1 MLYWICPEC
10 GHECSP
16 AIRECP
22 TCVALEEAPPSEHTS
37 SGILSLAQNFEPRPE
52 PARTNGNSA
61 AVSTAVLADED
72 TVELVLSPADR
83 AAITSLVRS
92 AEPEAPP
99 ASSTLAPLDRFRLK
113 PSRLP
118 ASEPAGTRG
127 RPGAGSQYRAGIGFI
142 PNSSHRPLV
151 ETGRPRFHWRH
162 QISGGRWTAA
172 PSSRASGGA
181 CPIAPTVSGLRTWG
195 AAGDSSQPTGS
206 RRSRS
211 GRRRAAHSGRSCCKW
226 I

>member
-22 TCVALEEAPPSEHTS
+22 TCAALEDAPPSEHTS
-37 SGILSLAQNFEPRPE
+37 SSILSLAQNFEPRPE

-61 AVSTAVLADED
+61 AVRTAVLADED

-92 AEPEAPP
+92 AKPEAPP
-99 ASSTLAPLDRFRLK
+99 ASFTLAPLDGFRLK

-118 ASEPAGTRG
+118 ASEP
-127 RPGAGSQYRAGIGFI
+127 
-142 PNSSHRPLV
+142 V
-151 ETGRPRFHWRH
+151 EP
-162 QISGGRWTAA
+162 A
-172 PSSRASGGA
+172 
-181 CPIAPTVSGLRTWG
+181 
-195 AAGDSSQPTGS
+195 
-206 RRSRS
+206 
-211 GRRRAAHSGRSCCKW
+211 
-226 I
+226 